1 MGSTVKQ
8 ENGLGCGR
16 RHLTLVLTI
25 AAVIVGSMVAAWSI
39 AMSNVDKRVDEY
51 AVRQTGII
59 NDHEARM
66 RALES
71 QGTRSEIK
79 LDYLI
84 IKVDAITATLI
95 NREKP

>member
-1 MGSTVKQ
+1 MNK

-16 RHLTLVLTI
+16 RHLALTLWLVGAMIGVML
-25 AAVIVGSMVAAWSI
+25 AGWAVV
-39 AMSNVDKRVDEY
+39 MSAVEKRVS
-51 AVRQTGII
+51 
-59 NDHEARM
+59 NHEIRM

-84 IKVDAITATLI
+84 IKVDAITSAISNTVP
-95 NREKP
+95 RR